1 MKFLNPFK
9 INDWNI
15 KYLIISVI
23 IFQELLWISIIL
35 EFLGINI
42 PFIRG
47 ISAFVALF
55 FLNGILILRI
65 LRIHEL
71 DTIKNILYAIG
82 LGTAS
87 IMFFGM
93 FVDLVYP
100 FLGITLPIATD
111 PLLITFTVFTG
122 LLCVLSYLR
131 DKDFDKPEIFDT
143 AGSAVPILTFLLLP
157 FVAIFGTY
165 LINAYQNNILLIIMF
180 FLIAFVPFLVAYNKF
195 IPKKLYPLA
204 IFSMALT
211 LVLSTSLLTNYI
223 SGWDLQVEYYF
234 TNVVTNASYWNSSI
248 PDLLN
253 AMLSLVIVVPIFS
266 KLSGLTVVTIYK
278 VVYPF
283 LFVFVPLGLYSIF
296 SGQTNKKIAFF
307 ACFLFISIFMFF
319 LEMPYLARQEI
330 GELFFVLM
338 IMLMVEKGISNRNI
352 LIMTIVFIPALLV
365 SHYSMDYIYIFL
377 VISSY
382 LIILLRNRNLT
393 QKYPIL
399 GKWPVIS
406 FFFKRYGSQELPKMR
421 YKLQILLLFSF
432 TIVYYLLVSSSVL
445 FNLTLTTMNN
455 LITLSY
461 LYLFNPNALMA
472 VGIVTSEKSFLRSIA
487 LAIHLFI
494 ELLIAVG
501 ILSLLYRRT
510 NMKFNENFSLFTL
523 MSFVLLIL
531 VIVVPFLAGALNP
544 ERFYQI
550 ALIFLSLFFVIGW
563 IRISDYINKLFRNRW
578 NPKSVMKTS
587 FKLMALFLAISLM
600 FNSGV
605 VYELLNDKP
614 SSMVLHS
621 SMDGPKFNNLEVA
634 GAQWITKYR
643 VGDEVHADSYR
654 FLLLNGLIPYAKAK
668 GSLYYPNSGSYM
680 FLGTYNLLTGEFGI
694 PQSGSTSSLK
704 YYSLNNLTS
713 NGTSIYDNGGSE
725 IFI

>member
-15 KYLIISVI
+15 KQLLITVI
-23 IFQELLWISIIL
+23 VFQALLWTTIIL
-35 EFLGINI
+35 EFVGINI

-47 ISAFVALF
+47 ISAFIALF

-71 DTIKNILYAIG
+71 DTIRNILYSLG

-100 FLGITLPIATD
+100 FLGIALPIATD

-122 LLCVLSYLR
+122 MLCILSVMR
-131 DKDFDKPEIFDT
+131 DKDFNKPEIMDIT
-143 AGSAVPILTFLLLP
+143 GLSVPILTFLLLP
-157 FVAIFGTY
+157 FIAIFGAY
-165 LINAYQNNILLIIMF
+165 FINTYQNNILLIIMF
-180 FLIAFVPFLVAYNKF
+180 FLIAIVPFLVAYNKF

-211 LVLSTSLLTNYI
+211 LVLSTSLITNYI
-223 SGWDLQVEYYF
+223 SGWDLNLEFYF
-234 TNVVTNASYWNSSI
+234 TNVVTNNSYWNSSI

-253 AMLSLVIVVPIFS
+253 AMLSLVIIVPIFS
-266 KLSGLTVVTIYK
+266 KISGLSVVTIYK

-296 SGQTNKKIAFF
+296 SGQTNRKMAFF

-338 IMLMVEKGISNRNI
+338 MMLMVEKGISNKNI

-377 VISSY
+377 VLTSY
-382 LIILLRNRNLT
+382 LIILIRNRNLT
-393 QKYPIL
+393 DKYPIL
-399 GKWPVIS
+399 GKWPVIG
-406 FFFKRYGSQELPKMR
+406 FFFKPTSTQELPKMK
-421 YKLQILLLFSF
+421 YKVQILLLFSF
-432 TIVYYLLVSSSVL
+432 TIIYYLLVSSSVL

-461 LYLFNPNALMA
+461 QYLFNPSTLMA
-472 VGIVTSEKSFLRSIA
+472 VGIVTSEKTFLRSIA

-494 ELLIAVG
+494 ELIIAVG
-501 ILSLLYRRT
+501 ILFLLYRRT
-510 NMKFNENFSLFTL
+510 NMKLNENFSLFTL

-531 VIVVPFLAGALNP
+531 VLVVPFLAGALNP

-550 ALIFLSLFFVIGW
+550 ALIFLSLMFVIGW
-563 IRISDYINKLFRNRW
+563 VRLSETINKLFKNRW
-578 NPKSVMKTS
+578 DPKSVKKTS
-587 FKLMALFLAISLM
+587 FKLMALFLAVSLL

-614 SSMVLHS
+614 SSMVLHN
-621 SMDGPKFNNLEVA
+621 SMDGPKFNSLEVT
-634 GAQWITKYR
+634 GAQWITQNR
-643 VGDEVHADSYR
+643 VNDEVHADSYR
-654 FLLLNGLIPYAKAK
+654 FLLLNGFIPYAKAK
-668 GSLYYPNSGSYM
+668 STFYYPNTGSYM
-680 FLGTYNLLTGEFGI
+680 FLGTYNLLSGEFGI
-694 PQSGSTSSLK
+694 PQAGSSSSLQ
-704 YYSLNNLTS
+704 YYSINNLTS
-713 NGTSIYDNGGSE
+713 TGSSIYNNGGSE